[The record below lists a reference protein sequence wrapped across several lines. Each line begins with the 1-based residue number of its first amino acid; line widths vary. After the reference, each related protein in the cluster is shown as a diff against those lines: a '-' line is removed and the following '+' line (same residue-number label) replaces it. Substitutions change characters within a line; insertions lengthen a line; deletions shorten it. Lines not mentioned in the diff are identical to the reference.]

1 MDTGHKLGLM
11 LLYVRDGWVRR
22 VAAPHGRS
30 NIFQS
35 GN

>member
-11 LLYVRDGWVRR
+11 LLYCVMAGY
-22 VAAPHGRS
+22 AGLLLPHGRS
-30 NIFQS
+30 NSFRS